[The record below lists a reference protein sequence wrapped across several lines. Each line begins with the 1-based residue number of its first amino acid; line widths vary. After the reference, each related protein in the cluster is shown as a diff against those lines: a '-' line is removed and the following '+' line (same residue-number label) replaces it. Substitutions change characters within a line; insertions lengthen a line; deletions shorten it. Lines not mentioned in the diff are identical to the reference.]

1 MRSRWYVYLAVCWLT
16 VTAAGLAAQQ
26 KPSRLLVVNQTG
38 STVEVFVAVKN
49 TWQSRG
55 RVSPK
60 SSLPVF
66 NVANGQRVRAV
77 WGSRSMPHT
86 VKLTYDRAYGGWQD
100 RMDVKDGR

>member
-1 MRSRWYVYLAVCWLT
+1 VNRRWRVYLAACWLL
-16 VTAAGLAAQQ
+16 VVAAGTVAQQ
-26 KPSRLLVVNQTG
+26 KPSRLLVMNETG
-38 STVEVFVAVKN
+38 ATVEVFVAVKN

-55 RVSPK
+55 RVPPK

-77 WGSRSMPHT
+77 WGSRSALHT

-100 RMDVKDGR
+100 RMVVK